1 MKMVKTEMSRSRRDQ
16 GPRRALALHTT
27 RGGLCSGLSSRE
39 LAKRDACCHL
49 LMIIICGLDL
59 ITHITF

>member
-27 RGGLCSGLSSRE
+27 RGGICFALSSRE
-39 LAKRDACCHL
+39 LAK
-49 LMIIICGLDL
+49 
-59 ITHITF
+59 

>member
-27 RGGLCSGLSSRE
+27 RGGICSALSSRE
-39 LAKRDACCHL
+39 LAK
-49 LMIIICGLDL
+49 
-59 ITHITF
+59 